1 MSEYDIGEF
10 ILFLIEILDG
20 EDCVEGSHVV

>member
-1 MSEYDIGEF
+1 MSECNIGEF
-10 ILFLIEILDG
+10 LLFLFEILDG